1 MSDIEDWGRA
11 EVTSKC
17 VGAMTCR
24 VLAPEIF
31 REVVARSKPA
41 LGPGNFSEVGKDIA
55 SAEEYTAV
63 RQAIFSCPFKA
74 IRWSRQ
80 PRVRLEQLPPLYEGF
95 PKRIED
101 NVYFMGHPDANT
113 FACAGFFIRHE
124 GHNILID
131 PPIAHPKLLEAVQ
144 QMGGVQHL
152 CFTHVDHTGNATAWY
167 EATKASRLM
176 HKDDMVEAENKYT
189 PFPVT
194 KGFEHLLEL
203 KAGETTALE
212 GLAEFQIIHT
222 PGHTAGSIMFLY
234 KKKFLFTGDSLHYSA
249 VKGHLVAARVQ
260 CWQSW
265 ELQTQSL
272 ERLPQDFQWVLPGH
286 GDWRRFESPGAAR
299 ASLDR
304 CVWWMKRQGRGRT
317 WLPWYV
323 IWIECRKLPPG
334 LFTWLADSFLM
345 TQGAKDSLP
354 NWTLPSWF
362 TSLVLLI
369 PPAMLLF
376 CAMPWTTLKR
386 ALPL

>member
-1 MSDIEDWGRA
+1 MISQPHFWSSA
-11 EVTSKC
+11 AT
-17 VGAMTCR
+17 TC
-24 VLAPEIF
+24 LIF
-31 REVVARSKPA
+31 FYPA
-41 LGPGNFSEVGKDIA
+41 HRFVFQDIA

-272 ERLPQDFQWVLPGH
+272 LVNIFQVH
-286 GDWRRFESPGAAR
+286 VFA
-299 ASLDR
+299 
-304 CVWWMKRQGRGRT
+304 
-317 WLPWYV
+317 
-323 IWIECRKLPPG
+323 
-334 LFTWLADSFLM
+334 
-345 TQGAKDSLP
+345 
-354 NWTLPSWF
+354 
-362 TSLVLLI
+362 
-369 PPAMLLF
+369 
-376 CAMPWTTLKR
+376 
-386 ALPL
+386 